1 MVTTPLEVANSMR
14 SRLEARAEPAQA
26 LPASALEY
34 DYSSFFY
41 SSSDDP
47 FAILGPYNEWF
58 DRAMPEGYYLF
69 SQAMSTPPQGEIRL
83 TDGLHGRHLRLVN
96 LSSYNYLGLSVRPE
110 VIAAAKAALDLYGL
124 GAAGLPILSGT
135 MSIHVQLEEALARF
149 KGKEAAMVFPTGYST
164 NVGMIAGLMRAGDWV
179 IADQNAHASIVDG
192 AILSKAYVR
201 FFRHNNPA
209 DLERKLKQATG
220 KKLVVIEGVYSMDGD
235 VCPLPDVVAL
245 AKKYG
250 ARIMLDEAHSAFV
263 YGPNGR
269 GIAELYGL
277 ENEVDIHI
285 GTFSKALGGQGGY
298 VACSRELYNYLK
310 GFARS
315 RVFSCALSPVVAA
328 GVLRSLELAQSEPG
342 LRDQLWDNVR
352 HIRGRFEEA
361 GVDVGDSTS
370 QIIPIMVRN
379 DRRVFEI
386 CHKLLGAGVYLQPV
400 IYPAVTK
407 HRSRFRVSISA
418 AHTREQLDEGADT
431 LVRVLREERILL

>member
-1 MVTTPLEVANSMR
+1 MLSTNRADGVRAA
-14 SRLEARAEPAQA
+14 SRQA
-26 LPASALEY
+26 SPLEY

-47 FAILGPYNEWF
+47 FAILEPYNEWF

-69 SQAMSTPPQGEIRL
+69 SQAMSTPPDGEIGLTEGLKQRRVRL
-83 TDGLHGRHLRLVN
+83 IN
-96 LSSYNYLGLSVRPE
+96 LSSYNYLGMSVRPE
-110 VIAAAKAALDLYGL
+110 VIAAAKAALDRYGL
-124 GAAGLPILSGT
+124 GAAGSPILSG
-135 MSIHVQLEEALARF
+135 MMDIHVELEEALARF

-164 NVGMIAGLMRAGDWV
+164 NVGMISGLMRPGDWV

-192 AILSKAYVR
+192 AILSKANFR
-201 FFRHNNPA
+201 FFRHNNAA
-209 DLERKLKQATG
+209 DLERKLKQVSG
-220 KKLVVIEGVYSMDGD
+220 KTLVAIEGVYSMDGD
-235 VCPLPDVVAL
+235 VCALPELVAV

-250 ARIMLDEAHSAFV
+250 SRILLDEAHSAFV

-269 GIAELYGL
+269 GVAELYGL
-277 ENEVDIHI
+277 EDSVDIHV

-298 VACSRELYNYLK
+298 VAGSRKLYNYLK

-328 GVLRSLELAQSEPG
+328 GVLKSLELVQAEPE
-342 LRDQLWDNVR
+342 LRDQLWENVK
-352 HIRGRFEEA
+352 HIRERLEGE

-386 CHKLLGAGVYLQPV
+386 CHRLLGAGVYLQPV
-400 IYPAVTK
+400 IYPAVAK
-407 HRSRFRVSISA
+407 HRSRFRVSVSA
-418 AHTREQLDEGADT
+418 AHTREQLDEGAEALT
-431 LVRVLREERILL
+431 RVLREERILL